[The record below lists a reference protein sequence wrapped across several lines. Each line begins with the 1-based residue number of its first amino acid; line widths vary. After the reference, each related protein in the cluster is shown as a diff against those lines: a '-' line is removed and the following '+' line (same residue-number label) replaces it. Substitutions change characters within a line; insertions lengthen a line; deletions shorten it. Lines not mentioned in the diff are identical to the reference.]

1 MLPFTGARAAG
12 KREAQVPFRSLVRE
26 GVLTSDDLDFL
37 QDIYEAA
44 TAGMTAVDDASM
56 HDIVRELIR
65 HYQAGA
71 RDRYWLIM
79 LAESCLHRAV
89 G

>member
-1 MLPFTGARAAG
+1 M
-12 KREAQVPFRSLVRE
+12 PFRTFARE

-44 TAGMTAVDDASM
+44 TQGMAFVDDTTM
-56 HDIVRELIR
+56 HNIVHSLIR
-65 HYQAGA
+65 HYRAGA
-71 RDRYWLIM
+71 RDRHWLIM
-79 LAESCLHRAV
+79 LAEGELHRAV

>member
-1 MLPFTGARAAG
+1 M
-12 KREAQVPFRSLVRE
+12 PFRTFVRE

-37 QDIYEAA
+37 QDIYETA
-44 TAGMTAVDDASM
+44 TQDMAVVDDATM
-56 HDIVRELIR
+56 HNMVRSLIR

-71 RDRYWLIM
+71 RDRHWLIM
-79 LAESCLHRAV
+79 LAEGELHRAV